1 MSRPKPRRTGRTKSK
16 AAQAT
21 AERRAADGQAHAAA
35 APEPSE
41 AFRARSG
48 DDGPVEA
55 VEFKGGGGTLMRMR
69 GGFQELAG
77 QGEARK
83 PSWTGRLIWIA
94 LLAAIGFFVF
104 GQSR

>member
-1 MSRPKPRRTGRTKSK
+1 
-16 AAQAT
+16 
-21 AERRAADGQAHAAA
+21 
-35 APEPSE
+35 
-41 AFRARSG
+41 
-48 DDGPVEA
+48 
-55 VEFKGGGGTLMRMR
+55 MRMR